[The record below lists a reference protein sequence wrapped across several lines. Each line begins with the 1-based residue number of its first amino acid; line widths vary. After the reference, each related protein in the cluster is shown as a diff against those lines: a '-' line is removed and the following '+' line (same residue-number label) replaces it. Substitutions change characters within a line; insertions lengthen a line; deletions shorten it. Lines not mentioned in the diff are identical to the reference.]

1 MVFVSIILFAL
12 IYLATVVGFLW
23 LLNNQQARES
33 TERISYMA
41 ERDALLN
48 RIQHPE
54 QLVYPPH
61 LSAVPDRPGE
71 VVEFPAGDE
80 PEDDLHLVG
89 TINGADPS
97 DDK

>member
-1 MVFVSIILFAL
+1 MIVGLVLL
-12 IYLATVVGFLW
+12 GVVYVATVVGFLW
-23 LLNNQQARES
+23 LLNKSQARES
-33 TERISYMA
+33 AERIAYMA

-61 LSAVPDRPGE
+61 LSAVPDKPGQ

>member
-1 MVFVSIILFAL
+1 MTAAIVAYGVL
-12 IYLATVVGFLW
+12 YLLTVAGFLW
-23 LLNNQQARES
+23 LLNKSQARES

-97 DDK
+97 NDK

>member
-1 MVFVSIILFAL
+1 MIYLAAGFL
-12 IYLATVVGFLW
+12 IVYLATVAGFLYV
-23 LLNNQQARES
+23 LNSSQARES
-33 TERISYMA
+33 AERISYMA

-61 LSAVPDRPGE
+61 LASVPDKPGE
-71 VVEFPAGDE
+71 VVNFPAGDA
-80 PEDDLHLVG
+80 PEDDVHLVG
-89 TINGADPS
+89 TINGAAPS